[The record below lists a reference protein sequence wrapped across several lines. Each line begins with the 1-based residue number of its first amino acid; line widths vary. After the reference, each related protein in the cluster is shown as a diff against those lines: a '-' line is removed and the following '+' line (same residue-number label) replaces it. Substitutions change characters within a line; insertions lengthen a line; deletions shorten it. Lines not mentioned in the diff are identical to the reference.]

1 MEAWQRIPRQLRQ
14 AVVGLAVGVAFAF
27 VMQVVFGANART
39 FANGISVGALY
50 GLLAVGIILIYRSS
64 RIINFAGA
72 GLGSIPGIAMVLL
85 QINKGLPYWIA
96 FPAVLIGSAAI
107 GAIVEVGVV
116 RRFAQAPRLI
126 LTVAT
131 IGVAQLLALLGF
143 YVRDWIGR
151 ADKFDYEAPTPW
163 KNQVQWYRNGK
174 LILNGNQIFTVFIV
188 AVAATALTVFFKRTR
203 MGIAVR
209 ATAENADR
217 AGLLGIPVNLVGT
230 VAWAIAGLFAGLGIF
245 VRSSLIGVP
254 LDGSLGYGILVFA
267 LAAATVA
274 RMENNGIALL
284 AGMGVGVI
292 EQAATEKTGSGNLAT
307 ALMVIVILLGLLTQR
322 TKGGRALDVG
332 SLTFQTVREFRRCAP
347 PARPSTPSSG
357 SWCSRRPTSSAR
369 PRWAS
374 SPSCPS
380 RP

>member
-1 MEAWQRIPRQLRQ
+1 MRVPRQVRQ
-14 AVVGLAVGVAFAF
+14 AVVGLAVGLVFAL
-27 VMQVVFGANART
+27 VMKLVFGANART
-39 FANGISVGALY
+39 FANGLSVGALY
-50 GLLAVGIILIYRSS
+50 GLLAMGIILIYRSS

-72 GLGSIPGIAMVLL
+72 ALGSIPGIAMVLL
-85 QINKGLPYWIA
+85 QINKGVPYAIA
-96 FPAVLIGSAAI
+96 LPAVLIGSAAI
-107 GAIVEVGVV
+107 GAIVEIAVV
-116 RRFAQAPRLI
+116 RRFAKAPRLI

-163 KNQVQWYRNGK
+163 KDRVQWYNNGK

-188 AVAATALTVFFKRTR
+188 AVAATALTIFFKKTR

-274 RMENNGIALL
+274 RMEHNGIALV

-307 ALMVIVILLGLLTQR
+307 ALMLVVILLGLLTQR

-332 SLTFQTVREFRRCAP
+332 SLTFQTVREFKSIPTELRDVAP
-347 PARPSTPSSG
+347 CARPSTG
-357 SWCSRRPTSSAR
+357 
-369 PRWAS
+369 
-374 SPSCPS
+374 
-380 RP
+380 